1 MKISGRITKPMN
13 EQTKSRGK
21 VMSDRL
27 RLFFFRRIKELIGI
41 LLVLGAVCLGIILA
55 SASALDP
62 APHVS
67 SEAEIKNW
75 FGPFGA
81 LLSNQLFS
89 WFGFFAIFF
98 LQ

>member
-1 MKISGRITKPMN
+1 MTD
-13 EQTKSRGK
+13 QTKTSGK

-27 RLFFFRRIKELIGI
+27 RLFFIRRIKELVG
-41 LLVLGAVCLGIILA
+41 LLLISGAICLGIILL

-67 SEAEIKNW
+67 SDGEIKNW

-81 LLSNQLFS
+81 FLSNQLFS
-89 WFGFFAIFF
+89 WFGIFLFCF
-98 LQ
+98 LSLCLLGA